1 MKQAIE
7 KYDHHKIE
15 AKWQRF
21 WQNHESFMAVDGSKK
36 KKKYILDMFPY
47 PSGKG
52 LHVGHPRGYVGSD
65 VLAHYY
71 RLQGFNVLHPVG
83 FDAFGLPAE
92 NAAIKAG
99 LHPADSTKQNIKRF
113 SQQLRLLGLSY
124 DWSRVI
130 NTSTPEYY
138 KWTQW
143 LFSLLH
149 KNGLAYQKEAV
160 VNWCPKDK
168 TVLANEQ
175 VVNNCCERCGTQVVQ
190 KKRKQWFFKIT
201 EFAEDLLNDLDELD
215 WPESTKELQRNWIG
229 KSEGAEIKFKIVEHD
244 SSIVVFT
251 TRPDTLFGATYLV
264 LSPEHHKVTEITVD
278 KYKKKVEA
286 YVKQTIRKTELERLT
301 QAKTKTGV
309 FTGAYAINPANGE
322 KIPIW
327 IADYVLGSYGHGAI
341 MAVPAHD
348 ERDFE
353 FATTHKLPILEVI
366 SCPESQLPYTGNG
379 VLVNSGKF
387 GGFKSEKVGKAIV
400 KEVKGQMAVQ
410 YRLRDWLISRQ
421 RYWGTPI
428 PVMYDKEETPT
439 LVDEKD
445 LPVLLP
451 NDVEFKPTGESPL
464 VKSKTFNQIPQKY
477 TKRGM
482 VRREFDTMDT
492 FVCSAWYFMRY
503 ADPANHK
510 DFASKKKLKYWLPVD
525 IYIGGVEHVAG
536 HVLYARFVTKVLYKL
551 NLIDFDEPF
560 IKLRHQGLIMGDDGE
575 KMSKSRGNVVNPDDI
590 IDGYGT
596 DAFRMYEMF
605 MGPFNQFIPWSM
617 SGIEGVRKFLNRVWS
632 LTPQDKAPKTDK
644 ALHKLIK
651 KVTEDIEGVHF
662 NTAVSS
668 FMEFTN
674 LAIKHGITQK
684 TLKQLVILLS
694 PFAPHLAEEMHYRLG
709 SKQSVF
715 KAQWPS
721 FNPKLIE
728 DKMVTIVVQVN
739 GKVRGTLELATNS
752 PETTVVKSAQK
763 LDTVKKHL
771 VDKKNIKHHYVV
783 NRIINFVAK

>member
-1 MKQAIE
+1 MKQDIE
-7 KYDHHKIE
+7 KYDHHRIE

-21 WQNHESFMAVDGSKK
+21 WQNNKSFVAIDGSKK

-65 VLAHYY
+65 VLAHYC

-99 LHPADSTKQNIKRF
+99 LHPADSIKQNVKRF
-113 SQQLRLLGLSY
+113 SQQLKLLGLSY
-124 DWSRVI
+124 DWSRII
-130 NTSTPEYY
+130 NTSSPEYY

-143 LFSLLH
+143 LFELLYKH
-149 KNGLAYQKEAV
+149 GLAYQKEAV

-175 VVNNCCERCGTQVVQ
+175 VVNNCCERCGAEVVQ

-201 EFAEDLLNDLDELD
+201 DFAEDLLNDLDELD

-229 KSEGAEIKFKIVEHD
+229 KSEGADIKFKIIGHD
-244 SSIVVFT
+244 SNIVVFT

-264 LSPEHHKVTEITVD
+264 LSPDHHKVAEITVD
-278 KYKKKVEA
+278 KYKKKVET
-286 YVKQTIRKTELERLT
+286 YIKQTVRKTELERLT

-327 IADYVLGSYGHGAI
+327 IADYVLSSYGYGAI

-353 FATTHKLPILEVI
+353 FANAHKLSMLEVI
-366 SCPESQLPYTGNG
+366 SCSEGKLPYTGNG

-400 KEVKGQMAVQ
+400 KEVKGKMTVQ
-410 YRLRDWLISRQ
+410 YQLRDWLISRQ
-421 RYWGTPI
+421 RYWGAPI
-428 PVMYDKEETPT
+428 PVMYDKDENPT

-451 NDVEFKPTGESPL
+451 SDVEFKPTGESPL
-464 VKSKTFNQIPQKY
+464 VKSRTFNQIPKKY
-477 TKRGM
+477 AKQGM

-503 ADPANHK
+503 ADPTNHK

-525 IYIGGVEHVAG
+525 ICIGGVEHAAG
-536 HVLYARFVTKVLYKL
+536 HLLYARFITKVLCKL
-551 NLIDFDEPF
+551 DLIDFNEPF
-560 IKLRHQGLIMGDDGE
+560 VKLCHQGLVMADDGE

-632 LTPQDKAPKTDK
+632 LDPQNKASKTDK

-651 KVTEDIEGVHF
+651 KVTEDIERMHF

-674 LAIKHGITQK
+674 LAIKYGITKK
-684 TLKQLVILLS
+684 TLKQLVILLA
-694 PFAPHLAEEMHYRLG
+694 PFAPHLAEEMYYKLG

-715 KAQWPS
+715 NAQWPIS
-721 FNPKLIE
+721 NPKLVE
-728 DKMVTIVVQVN
+728 DKVVTIVVQVN
-739 GKVRGTLELATNS
+739 GKVRGRLELATDS
-752 PETTVVKSAQK
+752 PEAKVVKSAQK
-763 LDTVKKHL
+763 LDIAKKYL
-771 VDKKNIKHHYVV
+771 VGKKNVSHYYVV
-783 NRIINFVAK
+783 NRIINFVVK